1 MPSFIVLAQQEHCFP
16 ERGGI
21 HPLVIKGQKS
31 PAEIG
36 LSLSILERVN
46 RLSMSQMGLLIIF

>member
-1 MPSFIVLAQQEHCFP
+1 MPSFIVLAQQEHGFP

-21 HPLVIKGQKS
+21 HPIPRSQKAKKS

-36 LSLSILERVN
+36 LNLGSYE
-46 RLSMSQMGLLIIF
+46 GAK